1 MATTVKRLTRDDIK
15 AFRDSLDRRNFFL
28 HGSTSYEKPLPK
40 SVITRRTERQVA
52 MRFKHRDKDD
62 I

>member
-15 AFRDSLDRRNFFL
+15 TFRDSLDRRNFFL
-28 HGSTSYEKPLPK
+28 HGGASYEKPLPK
-40 SVITRRTERQVA
+40 SVITRRTERQIQ
-52 MRFKHRDKDD
+52 MRFKHRMEDD